1 MSSLLQTHNISKRYG
16 VNLLFEGI
24 NLSIDEGDKI
34 ALIAKN
40 GTGKSTL
47 LKILAGLET
56 VDEGEI
62 SSKQSLRL
70 GYLPQDI
77 ILNPEK
83 TILDAVLN
91 LDSPTTNA
99 VRDYETAM
107 KTGSPEILQ
116 KAIDLMDSLN
126 AWDLELKMK
135 QILSSLKIDQTKGK
149 LGELSGGQQKRVA
162 LSAVLLEDPDFLI
175 LDEPTNHLD
184 LSMIEWLEQFLIQS
198 GKTLLMVT
206 HDRYFLDRVCNVII
220 EIDDNAM
227 YTYQG
232 NYSYYLEKRQERKE
246 NQLAV
251 AEKATNLLRSESEWM
266 RRMPKARGTKAKF
279 RIDNYYE
286 LKKQAQVRRET
297 ALQIAIPSKR
307 LGNKVFD
314 IYNLSKAYGD
324 IKLIYDFSY
333 KFAPFEKIGIV
344 GDNGSGKSTFLNIL
358 TGLVKQDSGRIEM
371 GQTVNLS
378 YYHQSGMNFN
388 EDDRIIDAVTKIA
401 ESVNLDKDKVF
412 SAQQFLQYF
421 MFPIPKQQQRIAD
434 LSGGEK
440 RRLYLC
446 TVLMTR
452 PNFLI
457 LDEPTND
464 LDIITLQVLED
475 YLEQFD
481 GCVLIVSHDR
491 FFMDKI
497 VDHIFAFDG
506 NGNVKDFPGNYS
518 VYRSKMDEIEQSRKN
533 SVSGKNDDVLKKD
546 PKKSNVNYE
555 NRLSYKE
562 KMEFEKLEIEIE
574 ALTEA
579 KSEIEKQLNS
589 GSLSADELHH
599 KYIQF
604 SEISQNLDEKEF
616 RWLELSEKKA

>member
-546 PKKSNVNYE
+546 SKKSNVNYE